1 MVAVPRGSNTGTV
14 LRLRGRGVRRPDGS
28 QGDAYVTIRVVLP
41 DSPDPELD
49 AFVTRW
55 AAGKAHDPRGG
66 MEV

>member
-1 MVAVPRGSNTGTV
+1 V